1 MMSHDIAFSQ
11 ERSKEAGR
19 DVIRELGG
27 GRKRRM
33 EKGREGGRE
42 EEGGRE
48 REEGRGREIER
59 ERDRKFEG
67 LWRKTT
73 GSIRL

>member
-33 EKGREGGRE
+33 EKGRDGGEGGGGRE
-42 EEGGRE
+42 GEAGREGEGGRE
-48 REEGRGREIER
+48 RE
-59 ERDRKFEG
+59 RDREG
-67 LWRKTT
+67 ERQE
-73 GSIRL
+73 I